1 MKGFKITCK
10 SEKGEEVLL
19 QDVNA
24 NKKVFDIVDVKQKP
38 FLTTTYLFKKRSTVK
53 MAFKMLKPEHLKK
66 HVNEKMNELG
76 AFEGADY
83 EIEVLD

>member
-53 MAFKMLKPEHLKK
+53 MAFKMLKPEHLALLKGLTMK
-66 HVNEKMNELG
+66 LRCLING
-76 AFEGADY
+76 
-83 EIEVLD
+83 